1 MVNKG
6 ARKGDYKKK
15 KEVKAISF
23 FHNPNDGAIPDPVQQ
38 FDILSG
44 VEREKKVRP
53 AEVFENY
60 HKKPDTRKKDPAK
73 NTNKNTKM
81 VPAQVR
87 GKKRGLDKKPPKKR

>member
-6 ARKGDYKKK
+6 KRVGDYKKK
-15 KEVKAISF
+15 KEVKAINF

-44 VEREKKVRP
+44 VEREKRVQP
-53 AEVFENY
+53 AKVFENY
-60 HKKPDTRKKDPAK
+60 HKKPDTRKKQPEK
-73 NTNKNTKM
+73 NPNKNTKM

-87 GKKRGLDKKPPKKR
+87 GKKRGLDKKQPKK